1 MVQPFRRYPLCSIF
15 TSFFNPTHI
24 SLKTRP
30 PPALF
35 RLYHRSWDLYRPPN
49 FQDFSST
56 PWGSTQ
62 LVLNLP
68 SCALRFFT
76 PSYLNNHTSVS
87 SETSHPSACHHYDH
101 TLQFAGESVEP
112 LRRYNTCSQ
121 LTELSTLS
129 KLRSYLAN
137 RSTASPH
144 TYTTS
149 ARHYQLSVRHVSA
162 KFVDPF
168 FPSLNSLS

>member
-1 MVQPFRRYPLCSIF
+1 MVQPFRRYPLSSIF
-15 TSFFNPTHI
+15 TSSFNPTHI

-35 RLYHRSWDLYRPPN
+35 RLYHRSWDLYRPN
-49 FQDFSST
+49 FQEFSST

-68 SCALRFFT
+68 SCALQFFT

-87 SETSHPSACHHYDH
+87 SETSHPSACRHYDQ
-101 TLQFAGESVEP
+101 TFQFAGESVEP
-112 LRRYNTCSQ
+112 LYRYNTSSQ

-129 KLRSYLAN
+129 SLRSYLAN
-137 RSTASPH
+137 RFTASPH
-144 TYTTS
+144 SYTTS
-149 ARHYQLSVRHVSA
+149 ARHYQLPVRQVSA

-168 FPSLNSLS
+168 LPSLNSLS